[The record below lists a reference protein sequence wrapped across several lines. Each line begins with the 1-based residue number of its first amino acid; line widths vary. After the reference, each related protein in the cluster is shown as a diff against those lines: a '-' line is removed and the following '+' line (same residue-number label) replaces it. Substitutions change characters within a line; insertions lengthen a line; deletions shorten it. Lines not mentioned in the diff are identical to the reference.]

1 MKIAVEGRKYYKNRP
16 DNIFGGRRM
25 RYDIGALGHTISRTP
40 VQS

>member
-25 RYDIGALGHTISRTP
+25 RHDIGTLGHTIYCAS